1 MGFTLIHPRGKASTF
16 QEENM
21 AEASVTMPAGER
33 RLYARKSSGLVRT
46 IGVFGAMV
54 FGVHCISLS
63 SSGLIPFSW
72 VAGVWPGSSII
83 GVLTVAMFLCLFHA
97 YTYSVIG
104 AAMPRSAADYTLAS
118 RVLSAPLAFAA
129 SWTLV
134 IFSAMV
140 AGALIAW
147 IPKTAIPVFARTI
160 GIIFNN
166 QSMLALAD
174 WSPTPTG
181 IIVIGSICT
190 VITFITMILPTR
202 TILRILEVG
211 FFLGLFAWA
220 ILYFQLGTAAPD
232 AFPAAWDRFMGAG
245 SYAARIELAKAN
257 GMVINPNVAIMTLA
271 GLIMGFWIF
280 YGYYIPTFFAG
291 EVKQADT
298 TLISGS
304 WASLL
309 TTWAI
314 FVVAAI
320 LLQRL
325 VPLEWIA
332 AESYLSNV
340 GYSEGPTMPW
350 ITFYAAILK
359 PSFPLIL
366 IVAVAWVYTLINLAQ
381 TYFFYC
387 SRIIFAWSFDRLIPE
402 KVCYIHPRLHSPIVA
417 IAIITLIAEI
427 GVIDA
432 ALGGV
437 MGAQLNFVFFA
448 VATQLVP
455 VTAVTFF
462 PYLKPDLFENASA
475 FVRRKLGK
483 VPVITIVGLITLAYL
498 IWMIVASFL
507 YPAVGGRIG
516 SGTLGTLFGFFLS
529 GILVFYLARF
539 YRLRTEGIDLKWTF
553 QSIPPI

>member
-1 MGFTLIHPRGKASTF
+1 
-16 QEENM
+16 M
-21 AEASVTMPAGER
+21 AEMAAPAGATDKK
-33 RLYARKSSGLVRT
+33 LYARKSSGLVRT
-46 IGVFGAMV
+46 IGIFGAMV

-83 GVLTVAMFLCLFHA
+83 GVLTVAMFFCLFHA

-104 AAMPRSAADYTLAS
+104 ATMPRSAADYTLAS
-118 RVLSAPLAFAA
+118 RTLSAPLAFTA

-140 AGALIAW
+140 AGSLIAW
-147 IPKTAIPVFARTI
+147 IPKTAFPVLFRTM
-160 GIIFNN
+160 GIVLNN
-166 QSMLALAD
+166 QGFINFATWSATPLGIALI
-174 WSPTPTG
+174 ST
-181 IIVIGSICT
+181 ICVIL
-190 VITFITMILPTR
+190 TFVLMILPTR

-211 FFLGLFAWA
+211 FFLGLLAWVV
-220 ILYFQLGTAAPD
+220 LYFQLGSAAKG
-232 AFPAAWDRFMGAG
+232 AFPAAWDKFMGAG
-245 SYAARIELAKAN
+245 SYEARIALAKSN
-257 GMVINPNVAIMTLA
+257 GMVTNPNVAMMTLA

-291 EVKQADT
+291 EVKQAEK
-298 TLISGS
+298 TLLAGS

-309 TTWAI
+309 VTWAI

-332 AESYLSNV
+332 AESYLSNAGV
-340 GYSEGPTMPW
+340 TSANPMPW

-359 PSFPLIL
+359 PNIIL
-366 IVAVAWVYTLINLAQ
+366 LWIVAIAWFYTLINLAQ

-402 KVCYIHPRLHSPIVA
+402 KVCYIHPTLHSPIIA
-417 IAIITLIAEI
+417 IAIIAVIAEV
-427 GVIDA
+427 GALDA
-432 ALGGV
+432 SGLFWAGSV

-448 VATQLVP
+448 AWTQLVP
-455 VTAVTFF
+455 VLAMTLLPFT
-462 PYLKPDLFENASA
+462 KPDVYENASA
-475 FVRRKLGK
+475 FVKRKLGK
-483 VPVITIVGLITLAYL
+483 VPVITIVGIITLAYL

-516 SGTLGTLFGFFLS
+516 LGVMGTLIGFALS
-529 GILVFYLARF
+529 GLVVFYIARAV
-539 YRLRTEGIDLKWTF
+539 RLKNEGIDINWTF
-553 QSIPPI
+553 QSVPPV

>member
-1 MGFTLIHPRGKASTF
+1 
-16 QEENM
+16 M
-21 AEASVTMPAGER
+21 AEVSVAAGAGDR
-33 RLYARKSSGLVRT
+33 KLYARKSSGLVRT

-83 GVLTVAMFLCLFHA
+83 GVLTVAMIFCLFHA
-97 YTYSVIG
+97 YTYAAIG
-104 AAMPRSAADYTLAS
+104 ATMPRSAADYTLAS
-118 RVLSAPLAFAA
+118 RTLSAPLAFAA

-140 AGALIAW
+140 AGSLIAW
-147 IPKTAIPVFARTI
+147 IPKVAVPVFARSI
-160 GIIFNN
+160 GIIFDNPG
-166 QSMLALAD
+166 MLALAD

-181 IIVIGSICT
+181 IIVIGIICA
-190 VITFITMILPTR
+190 VITFVTMILPTR

-211 FFLGLFAWA
+211 FFLGLLAWV
-220 ILYFQLGTAAPD
+220 ILYFQLGTAPAD
-232 AFPAAWDRFMGAG
+232 SFPAAWDRFMGAG
-245 SYAARIELAKAN
+245 SYAGRIDLAKAN
-257 GMVINPNVAIMTLA
+257 GMVTNPNVAMMTLA

-291 EVKQADT
+291 EVKQADS

-304 WASLL
+304 WASLIV
-309 TTWAI
+309 TWAI
-314 FVVAAI
+314 FVVAAL

-350 ITFYAAILK
+350 ITFYANILR
-359 PSFPLIL
+359 PNFLLIL
-366 IVAVAWVYTLINLAQ
+366 IVGFAWVYTLINLAQ

-402 KVCYIHPRLHSPIVA
+402 GVSYIHPTLHSPIVA
-417 IAIITLIAEI
+417 ITIITIIAVI

-432 ALGGV
+432 ATGGV

-448 VATQLVP
+448 VCTQLVP
-455 VTAVTFF
+455 VLSMTLF
-462 PYLKPDLFENASA
+462 PYLKPDLFENSSA
-475 FVRRKLGK
+475 FVRRKVGGI
-483 VPVITIVGLITLAYL
+483 PVITIVGAITMAYL
-498 IWMIVASFL
+498 LWMIIASFA

-516 SGTLGTLFGFFLS
+516 PGTLGTLAGFVIS
-529 GILVFYLARF
+529 GLIVFYVARS
-539 YRLRTEGIDLKWTF
+539 YRLSKEGIDIKWTF

>member
-1 MGFTLIHPRGKASTF
+1 
-16 QEENM
+16 M
-21 AEASVTMPAGER
+21 AEATTVGKDQ

-83 GVLTVAMFLCLFHA
+83 GVLTVAMFFCLFHA

-104 AAMPRSAADYTLAS
+104 ATMPRSAADYTLAS
-118 RVLSAPLAFAA
+118 RTLSAPLAFAA

-140 AGALIAW
+140 AGSLIAW
-147 IPKTAIPVFARTI
+147 IPKTALPVLFRTM
-160 GIIFNN
+160 GIVFNN
-166 QSMLALAD
+166 QGFVDFAD
-174 WSPTPTG
+174 WSVSTTG
-181 IIVIGSICT
+181 IIVIGTICA
-190 VITFITMILPTR
+190 VITFVTMILPTR

-211 FFLGLFAWA
+211 FFLGLLAWV
-220 ILYFQLGTAAPD
+220 ILYFQLGTAGND
-232 AFPAAWDRFMGAG
+232 AFPAAWDKFMGAG
-245 SYAARIELAKAN
+245 SYAGRIALAKAN
-257 GMVINPNVAIMTLA
+257 GMVINPNVAMMTLA

-291 EVKQADT
+291 EVKQAEK
-298 TLISGS
+298 TLLAGS

-309 TTWAI
+309 VTWAI
-314 FVVAAI
+314 FVVGAL

-332 AESYLSNV
+332 AESYLSNAGV
-340 GYSEGPTMPW
+340 AEANPMPW

-359 PSFPLIL
+359 PNFIL
-366 IVAVAWVYTLINLAQ
+366 IWIVAIAWVYTLINLAQ

-402 KVCYIHPRLHSPIVA
+402 KVCYIHPTLHSPIVA
-417 IAIITLIAEI
+417 ILIITLIAVI

-432 ALGGV
+432 ATGGV

-448 VATQLVP
+448 VCTQLVP
-455 VTAVTFF
+455 VPAITLF
-462 PYLKPDLFENASA
+462 PFLKPDLFENSTA
-475 FVRRKLGK
+475 FVRRKVGK
-483 VPVITIVGLITLAYL
+483 VPVITIVGGITLSYL
-498 IWMIVASFL
+498 LWMIIASFL

-516 SGTLGTLFGFFLS
+516 SGTLTTLAIFVIS
-529 GILVFYLARF
+529 GLVVFYVARW
-539 YRLRTEGIDLKWTF
+539 YRMSKEGIDINWTF
-553 QSIPPI
+553 QSVPPV

>member
-1 MGFTLIHPRGKASTF
+1 MAQASTTVGKD
-16 QEENM
+16 Q
-21 AEASVTMPAGER
+21 

-83 GVLTVAMFLCLFHA
+83 GVLTVAMILCLFHA

-104 AAMPRSAADYTLAS
+104 ATMPRSAADYTLGS
-118 RVLSAPLAFAA
+118 RTLSAPLAFAA

-140 AGALIAW
+140 AGSLIAW
-147 IPKTAIPVFARTI
+147 IPKTALPVLFRTM

-166 QSMLALAD
+166 PGFLSFAD
-174 WSPTPTG
+174 WCVTTTG
-181 IIVIGSICT
+181 IIVIGIICAA
-190 VITFITMILPTR
+190 ITFVTMVLPTK
-202 TILRILEVG
+202 TIVQILEVG
-211 FFLGLFAWA
+211 FFLGLIAWA
-220 ILYFQLGTAAPD
+220 IIYYQLVTAGSG
-232 AFPAAWDRFMGAG
+232 AFPEAWDKFMGAG
-245 SYAARIELAKAN
+245 SYQSRIALAEAN
-257 GMVINPNVAIMTLA
+257 GMVTNPNVAMMTLA

-291 EVKQADT
+291 EVKQAEK
-298 TLISGS
+298 TLLAGS

-309 TTWAI
+309 VTWAI
-314 FVVAAI
+314 FVVGAL

-332 AESYLSNV
+332 AESYLSNAGV
-340 GYSEGPTMPW
+340 GDANPMPW

-359 PSFPLIL
+359 PSFIL
-366 IVAVAWVYTLINLAQ
+366 IWIVAIAWVYTLINLAQ

-402 KVCYIHPRLHSPIVA
+402 KVCYIHPKLRSPIVA
-417 IAIITLIAEI
+417 ISIITVIAVI

-432 ALGGV
+432 ATGGV

-448 VATQLVP
+448 VCTQLVP
-455 VTAVTFF
+455 VTAITLF
-462 PYLKPDLFENASA
+462 PFLKPDLFENSSA
-475 FVRRKLGK
+475 FVRRKIGK
-483 VPVITIVGLITLAYL
+483 VPVITIIGGITLSYL
-498 IWMIVASFL
+498 LWMIIAAFL

-516 SGTLGTLFGFFLS
+516 SGTLMTLAIFVIS
-529 GILVFYLARF
+529 GLIVFYVARW
-539 YRLRTEGIDLKWTF
+539 YRMSKEGVDINWTF
-553 QSIPPI
+553 KSVPPV

>member
-1 MGFTLIHPRGKASTF
+1 
-16 QEENM
+16 M
-21 AEASVTMPAGER
+21 AEMVLPKGAKGKK
-33 RLYARKSSGLVRT
+33 LYARKSSGLVRT

-83 GVLTVAMFLCLFHA
+83 GVLTVAMFFCLFHA

-104 AAMPRSAADYTLAS
+104 ATMPRSAADYTLAS
-118 RVLSAPLAFAA
+118 RTLSAPLAFAA

-140 AGALIAW
+140 AGSLIAW
-147 IPKTAIPVFARTI
+147 IPKTAFPVLFRTM
-160 GIIFNN
+160 GIVLNN
-166 QSMLALAD
+166 QGFINFATWSSTAVGIAL
-174 WSPTPTG
+174 
-181 IIVIGSICT
+181 IGTICT
-190 VITFITMILPTR
+190 IITFVLMILPTR

-211 FFLGLFAWA
+211 FFLGLLAWV
-220 ILYFQLGTAAPD
+220 ILYFQLGTAAKD
-232 AFPAAWDRFMGAG
+232 AFPAAWDKFMGSG
-245 SYAARIELAKAN
+245 SYAARIDLAKQN
-257 GMVINPNVAIMTLA
+257 GMVVNPNVAMMTLA

-291 EVKQADT
+291 EVKQAES
-298 TLISGS
+298 TLIAGS

-309 TTWAI
+309 ATWAI
-314 FVVAAI
+314 FVVGAI

-332 AESYLSNV
+332 AESYLSNAGV
-340 GYSEGPTMPW
+340 SDANPMPW

-359 PSFPLIL
+359 PNIIL
-366 IVAVAWVYTLINLAQ
+366 LWIVAIAWFYTLINLAQ

-402 KVCYIHPRLHSPIVA
+402 QVSYIHPTLNSPIVA
-417 IAIITLIAEI
+417 IAIITVIAEV
-427 GVIDA
+427 GVLDA
-432 ALGGV
+432 SGWLWPGSV

-448 VATQLVP
+448 VCTQLVP
-455 VTAVTFF
+455 VLAMTLF
-462 PYLKPDLFENASA
+462 PFTKPDLFENASA
-475 FVRRKLGK
+475 FVKRKLGQ
-483 VPVITIVGLITLAYL
+483 VPVITIVGAITMAYL
-498 IWMIVASFL
+498 LWMIIASFM

-516 SGTLGTLFGFFLS
+516 TGTLGTLAGFVIS
-529 GILVFYLARF
+529 GLIVFYIARA
-539 YRLRTEGIDLKWTF
+539 YRMNKEGIDINWTF
-553 QSIPPI
+553 QSVPPI

>member
-1 MGFTLIHPRGKASTF
+1 
-16 QEENM
+16 M
-21 AEASVTMPAGER
+21 AEMVLPAGAKGKK
-33 RLYARKSSGLVRT
+33 LYARKSSGLVRT

-83 GVLTVAMFLCLFHA
+83 GVLTVAMFFCLFHA
-97 YTYSVIG
+97 YTYAVIG
-104 AAMPRSAADYTLAS
+104 ATMPRSAADYTLAS
-118 RVLSAPLAFAA
+118 RTLSAPLAFAA

-147 IPKTAIPVFARTI
+147 IPKTALPVLFRTM
-160 GIIFNN
+160 GIVTNN
-166 QSMLALAD
+166 QSFLQFAD
-174 WSPTPTG
+174 WSVTPIG
-181 IIVIGSICT
+181 IVLIGTVCA
-190 VITFITMILPTR
+190 VITFITMIMPTR

-211 FFLGLFAWA
+211 FFLGLFAWV
-220 ILYFQLGTAAPD
+220 ILYFQLGTAAGD
-232 AFPAAWDRFMGAG
+232 AFPAAWDKFMGAG
-245 SYAARIELAKAN
+245 SYAGRIDLAKAN
-257 GMVINPNVAIMTLA
+257 GMVVNPNVAIMSLA

-291 EVKQADT
+291 EVKQAEN
-298 TLISGS
+298 TLIAGS
-304 WASLL
+304 WASLIA
-309 TTWAI
+309 TWAI

-332 AESYLSNV
+332 AESYLSNAGV
-340 GYSEGPTMPW
+340 ADANPMPW

-359 PSFPLIL
+359 PQIFLL
-366 IVAVAWVYTLINLAQ
+366 WIVAIAWVFTLINLAQ

-402 KVCYIHPRLHSPIVA
+402 KVCYIHPTLNSPIIA

-427 GVIDA
+427 GVLDA
-432 ALGGV
+432 SGWLWPGSV

-448 VATQLVP
+448 VCTQLVP
-455 VTAVTFF
+455 VLAITLF
-462 PYLKPDLFENASA
+462 PFTKPDLFENASS
-475 FVRRKLGK
+475 FVKRKFGNM
-483 VPVITIVGLITLAYL
+483 PVITVVGSITMLYL
-498 IWMIVASFL
+498 LWMIIASFL
-507 YPAVGGRIG
+507 FPAVGGRIG
-516 SGTLGTLFGFFLS
+516 TGTLGTLAGFVIS
-529 GILVFYLARF
+529 GLIVFYIARA
-539 YRLRTEGIDLKWTF
+539 YRMNKEGIDINWTF
-553 QSIPPI
+553 QSVPPI